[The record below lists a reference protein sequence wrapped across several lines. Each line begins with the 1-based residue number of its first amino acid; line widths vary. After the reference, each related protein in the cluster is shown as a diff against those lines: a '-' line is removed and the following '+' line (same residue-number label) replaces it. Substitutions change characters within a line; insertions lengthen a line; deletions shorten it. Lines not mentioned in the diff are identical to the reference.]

1 MPLMGFDLV
10 KAQALQRR
18 IVYIGGAF
26 GTGKTALSFR
36 MVPEFL
42 DDSSTGLHYVA
53 SNIDSVWTDKLE
65 HIQMDDEGRLNSVFI
80 LDEAGEFIDSMK
92 DVKGWISYLRK
103 LNVVLILASAVEPH
117 SVMRRFELRRTIN
130 WQVFGFPATSW
141 RWIVDTG
148 VSSKERYV
156 SAVFHW
162 WKPSEIYGVYD
173 TDAAPGDAM
182 RLKTYLEDAIE
193 VYRRV
198 NPQEVEDG
206 TSAEQTVSRESGQ
219 AKATATVK
227 ETSAKRTGKQTK
239 AAGKKGTA
247 AAGGQAAA
255 RRSSQAGS
263 SVPEAGQGGA
273 AQAAPQTQLSLASD
287 LDFAVQQLE
296 NAGRDAQDAALE
308 TSRQQAISLLY
319 RDEKKRR

>member
-1 MPLMGFDLV
+1 MPLIGFDLV

-42 DDSSTGLHYVA
+42 DDSSTGLRYVA
-53 SNIDSVWTDKLE
+53 SNIDSVWTDKLD
-65 HIQMDDEGRLNSVFI
+65 HIQMDEEGRLNTVCI

-130 WQVFGFPATSW
+130 WQVFGVPATSW

-148 VSSKERYV
+148 VASKERYV

-182 RLKTYLEDAIE
+182 RLKTYLEEAIDI
-193 VYRRV
+193 YRKV
-198 NPQEVEDG
+198 NPQEVDDG
-206 TSAEQTVSRESGQ
+206 TSAAQPTSRESGR

-227 ETSAKRTGKQTK
+227 ETGAKRTGKKAK

-247 AAGGQAAA
+247 ATGGETAA
-255 RRSSQAGS
+255 RGSGQAGS
-263 SVPEAGQGGA
+263 SISEASEGDA
-273 AQAAPQTQLSLASD
+273 AQATPKTQLSIASD
-287 LDFAVQQLE
+287 LDIAVRQLE
-296 NAGRDAQDAALE
+296 DAGRDAQDAALE
-308 TSRQQAISLLY
+308 TSRQQAISFLY